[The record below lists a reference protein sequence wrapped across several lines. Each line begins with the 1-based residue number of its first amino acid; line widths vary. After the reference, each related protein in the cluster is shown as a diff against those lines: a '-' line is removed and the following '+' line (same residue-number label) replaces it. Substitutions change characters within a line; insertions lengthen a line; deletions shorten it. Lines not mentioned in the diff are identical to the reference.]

1 MSILRIAPAV
11 FPLHIPVIQT
21 LITTYV
27 SAIRAD
33 IGFQDVH
40 TELATLPGPYAAP
53 QGLLLLAWHGGNGAP
68 PVACVA
74 YRRLGD
80 QHTCEMKRF
89 YVSPAARGQG
99 VGRQL
104 LHALLAAAR
113 SAGYRRMVL
122 DVLPEFET
130 ARRLYA
136 QTGFEPIAPYAHNPV
151 PGTEY
156 LARWL

>member
-33 IGFQDVH
+33 IGFQDVQA
-40 TELATLPGPYAAP
+40 ELATLPGPYAP
-53 QGLLLLAWHGGNGAP
+53 PRGLLLLAWQGDTGAP

-80 QHTCEMKRF
+80 EPTCEMKRF
-89 YVSPAARGQG
+89 YVSPTARGQG

-104 LHALLAAAR
+104 LQALLLAARA
-113 SAGYRRMVL
+113 AGYRRMVL
-122 DVLPEFET
+122 DVLPEFEA

-156 LARWL
+156 LAQQL

>member
-1 MSILRIAPAV
+1 MSTLCITPAV
-11 FPLHIPVIQT
+11 FPLHTAVIQA

-27 SAIRAD
+27 GTIRAD
-33 IGFQDVH
+33 IGFQDVRA
-40 TELATLPGPYAAP
+40 ELAALPGPYAP
-53 QGLLLLAWHGGNGAP
+53 PHGLLLLAWQGDNGT

-80 QHTCEMKRF
+80 EHTCEMKRF
-89 YVSPAARGQG
+89 YVSPAARGRG
-99 VGRQL
+99 VGRELVQ
-104 LHALLAAAR
+104 ALLSAAR

-122 DVLPEFET
+122 DVLPEFEA

-136 QTGFEPIAPYAHNPV
+136 QAGFEPIAPYAHNPV
-151 PGTEY
+151 PGTEW

>member
-1 MSILRIAPAV
+1 MSTLCITPAV
-11 FPLHIPVIQT
+11 FPLHTAVIQA

-27 SAIRAD
+27 GTIRAD
-33 IGFQDVH
+33 IGFQDVRA
-40 TELATLPGPYAAP
+40 ELAALPGPYAP
-53 QGLLLLAWHGGNGAP
+53 PHGLLLLAWQGT

-80 QHTCEMKRF
+80 EHTCEMKRF
-89 YVSPAARGQG
+89 YVSPAARGRG
-99 VGRQL
+99 VGRELVQ
-104 LHALLAAAR
+104 ALLSAAR

-122 DVLPEFET
+122 DVLPEFEA

-136 QTGFEPIAPYAHNPV
+136 QAGFEPIAPYAHNPV
-151 PGTEY
+151 PGTEW